1 MQVSDIVKF
10 ADCKPQLT
18 TCRESLA
25 KINISREIFQGDSL
39 LPLLFVICMIPLT
52 HILCKAKARHTLEW
66 GDKINHLLFMG
77 NLKLYGKIDS
87 EIKGLV
93 SFVEVFSLG
102 IGMKFDIEKCSMNI
116 TKGEKVKSTGGIQL
130 PSSENIRKIEEDRY
144 KYLGILEYCRI
155 KGQEMIDMSGMSI
168 SGGQNWFWILN
179 WMEGIG

>member
-1 MQVSDIVKF
+1 
-10 ADCKPQLT
+10 
-18 TCRESLA
+18 
-25 KINISREIFQGDSL
+25 
-39 LPLLFVICMIPLT
+39 
-52 HILCKAKARHTLEW
+52 
-66 GDKINHLLFMG
+66 MG

-116 TKGEKVKSTGGIQL
+116 TKGEKVKSTGAIQL

-168 SGGQNWFWILN
+168 SGGQN
-179 WMEGIG
+179 